1 MKKIAVIGAGGWGLA
16 LGLLLS
22 EKKNQVTFWC
32 YNEKEKQDILQH
44 RENKRCLPGVKI
56 PLEIA
61 FTNDMAE
68 ALEMADIAIIAV
80 PSKAVR
86 TTARLM
92 SQHIAPETIIVN
104 VSKGIEE
111 ESLLCLADVIN
122 EEMSNPVVV
131 LSGPSHAEE
140 VARHIPTTVVVS
152 SVNMDKAREVQELF
166 MNQYFRIYT
175 NDDLIGVELGGALK
189 NVIALA
195 AGIVEGMGYGD
206 NTKAALITRGI
217 AEMARLGTKMGGK
230 AEGAL
235 KNVIAL
241 AAGIV
246 EGMGY
251 GDNTKAALITRGI
264 AEMARLGTKMGGKA
278 ETFAGLTGIGD
289 LVVTCTSGHSRNRR
303 AGELVG
309 QGFTIEEAMKQ
320 VNMVVEG
327 VPTTKAGYALM
338 QKYEVEMPIL
348 SAIYEALFEGQ
359 PVKETINSLMM
370 RHRKDEH

>member
-68 ALEMADIAIIAV
+68 ALEKADIAIIAV

-230 AEGAL
+230 AE
-235 KNVIAL
+235 
-241 AAGIV
+241 
-246 EGMGY
+246 
-251 GDNTKAALITRGI
+251 
-264 AEMARLGTKMGGKA
+264 
-278 ETFAGLTGIGD
+278 TFAGLTGIGD

>member
-1 MKKIAVIGAGGWGLA
+1 MKKIAILGAGSWGLA
-16 LGLLLS
+16 LGLLLN
-22 EKKNQVTFWC
+22 EKKNQITFWC
-32 YNEKEKQDILQH
+32 HNEKEKDDMLQY
-44 RENKRCLPGVKI
+44 RENKRCLPGIKI

-61 FTNDMAE
+61 FTSDLAE
-68 ALEMADIAIIAV
+68 ALEDADVAVMAV
-80 PSKAVR
+80 PSKAIR
-86 TTARLM
+86 TTAQLM
-92 SQHIAPETIIVN
+92 KASISPKTTVVN
-104 VSKGIEE
+104 VAKGIEQE
-111 ESLLCLADVIN
+111 TLLCLADVIS
-122 EEMSNPVVV
+122 EELSNPVVI

-152 SVNMDKAREVQELF
+152 STNMEKAHEIQELF
-166 MNQYFRIYT
+166 MNEYFRVYT
-175 NDDLIGVELGGALK
+175 NEDLIGVELGGALK

-230 AEGAL
+230 
-235 KNVIAL
+235 
-241 AAGIV
+241 
-246 EGMGY
+246 M
-251 GDNTKAALITRGI
+251 
-264 AEMARLGTKMGGKA
+264 

-309 QGFTIEEAMKQ
+309 QGFTIDEAMKQ

-338 QKYEVEMPIL
+338 NKYDVEMPIL
-348 SAIYEALFEGQ
+348 KAIYEVLFEGQ
-359 PVKETINSLMM
+359 PVEKTINRLML
-370 RHRKDEH
+370 RTKKDEH

>member
-68 ALEMADIAIIAV
+68 ALEKADIAIIAV
-80 PSKAVR
+80 PSKVVR

-111 ESLLCLADVIN
+111 ETLLCLADVIN

-152 SVNMDKAREVQELF
+152 SVHMDKAREVQELF

-175 NDDLIGVELGGALK
+175 NDDLIGVELG
-189 NVIALA
+189 
-195 AGIVEGMGYGD
+195 
-206 NTKAALITRGI
+206 
-217 AEMARLGTKMGGK
+217 
-230 AEGAL
+230 GAL